1 MSVQGVRLLLHTVDN
16 VRKKSNPF
24 LGILGVLPTIYD
36 GRNND

>member
-1 MSVQGVRLLLHTVDN
+1 

-36 GRNND
+36 GRNT